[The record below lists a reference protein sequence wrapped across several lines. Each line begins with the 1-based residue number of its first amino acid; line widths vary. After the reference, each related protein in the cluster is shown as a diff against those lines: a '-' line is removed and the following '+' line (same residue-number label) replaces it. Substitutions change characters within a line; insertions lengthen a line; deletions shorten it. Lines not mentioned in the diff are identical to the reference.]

1 MRVVQNSQW
10 QFGEVD
16 IAKMVFDPQ
25 SRDDIPR
32 ILRGLQFVYTHLPL
46 RISVFELLES
56 KIAPQVSKTVG
67 RPGMALW
74 PILVCG
80 VIRLDLNC
88 DYDRLHELVNHHDT
102 LRQMLGH
109 GTFDDLRY
117 PYQTLKDNVGLLTPE
132 LLDEINVRVVQ
143 AGHVLVKK
151 KDGEPLRGR
160 CDSFVLETNVH
171 FPTDIN
177 LLLDALRKTI
187 TLTAQGCNDLGLTDW
202 RQHEYNLRHVKRLM
216 RTAQNKK
223 RSKAA
228 SPARAEKNE
237 ALIVAAHQQYL
248 AVAQTYLDKA
258 RQTLVRI
265 ENQGFADII
274 TQVRKSEIEGFMTHA
289 DRQIDQIHRRVILG
303 EVIAHDEKVFSI
315 FEPHTEW
322 ISKGKAG
329 VPVELGVKVCIVE
342 DQHQFIL
349 HHQVMQK
356 QTDEQVAVVMV
367 TEAQKRFP
375 SLNACSFDKGFHS
388 PANQIALKA
397 QLDRVALPRK
407 GRLSKP
413 AQEEEQADEFVK
425 ARRAHSAVESAI
437 NGLEVHGLDVC
448 PDHGIAGFKRYVA
461 LAVLARNIHRIGD
474 ILWQRD
480 KKREQR
486 KSPTADR
493 DKTYKLAA

>member
-1 MRVVQNSQW
+1 M
-10 QFGEVD
+10 
-16 IAKMVFDPQ
+16 
-25 SRDDIPR
+25 
-32 ILRGLQFVYTHLPL
+32 
-46 RISVFELLES
+46 
-56 KIAPQVSKTVG
+56 
-67 RPGMALW
+67 
-74 PILVCG
+74 
-80 VIRLDLNC
+80 NC
-88 DYDRLHELVNHHDT
+88 DYDRLHDLVNQHNS
-102 LRQMLGH
+102 LREMLGH
-109 GTFDDLRY
+109 GAFDDVRY
-117 PYQTLKDNVGLLTPE
+117 HFQTIKDNVGLLTPE
-132 LLDEINVRVVQ
+132 LLDEINQRIVQ

-151 KDGEPLRGR
+151 KDDEALRGR

-177 LLLDALRKTI
+177 LLLDAMRKVI
-187 TLTAQGCNDLGLTDW
+187 TLTAQWCDDLARTDW
-202 RQHEYNLRHVKRLM
+202 RQHDYNVKHVKRFM

-223 RSKAA
+223 RSKAT
-228 SPARAEKNE
+228 SPARAEQNE
-237 ALIVAAHQQYL
+237 ALIIAAHQDYL
-248 AVAQTYLDKA
+248 TVAQTYLDRA

-265 ENQGFADII
+265 EQQEFADVID
-274 TQVRKSEIEGFMTHA
+274 QVRKSEIEGFMAHA

-356 QTDEQVAVVMV
+356 QTDDQVTVTMV
-367 TEAQKRFP
+367 TQAQQRFP
-375 SLNACSFDKGFHS
+375 HLNACSFDKGFHS

-397 QLDRVALPRK
+397 QLDLVALPRK

-413 AQEEEQADEFVK
+413 AREEEQAEAFVK

-448 PDHGIAGFKRYVA
+448 PDHGIDGFKRYVA
-461 LAVLARNIHRIGD
+461 LAVLARNIHRIGA
-474 ILWQRD
+474 ILWQQD

-486 KSPTADR
+486 KAKYADR
-493 DKTYKLAA
+493 NTTYKLAA